1 MCVCSFSFSFAGLL
15 TDVEQTHGWHLSMS
29 KHVSLC
35 KISMKCSAYGNF
47 CKPTQAMSFLWNCYS
62 EPSSR
67 NKYNITIKGM
77 YILVTAKVDMHI
89 SDKCK

>member
-1 MCVCSFSFSFAGLL
+1 MP
-15 TDVEQTHGWHLSMS
+15 
-29 KHVSLC
+29 LC
-35 KISMKCSAYGNF
+35 KTSMKCSAYGNF

-62 EPSSR
+62 EPSSG
-67 NKYNITIKGM
+67 NKNNITIKGM